1 MKWFE
6 GYDIFEGYQ
15 SLRKL
20 KKRMAVLAPIYH
32 PDVGGDGETM
42 KRINVEYDE
51 AHANLTKA
59 DTAEYNEY
67 ESEYQKK
74 DDYDFT
80 SDFYNASCE
89 EQEDCDFDNV
99 SYEEQKDYDFDNVSC
114 EEQDD
119 YNFDN
124 EMYSYEVKFVG
135 KKNALEFLKGLFA
148 KMIAAKDAKAN
159 IKVHFMKTVRH
170 QSNKAGERYCRGKT
184 RRGAVWRN
192 ERR

>member
-15 SLRKL
+15 SFRKL

-32 PDVGGDGETM
+32 PDTGTGDLAIM
-42 KRINVEYDE
+42 KEVS
-51 AHANLTKA
+51 
-59 DTAEYNEY
+59 AEYSELRHWMSKLLEKESQGRLWSNGKKEPIKYKRNSDEY
-67 ESEYQKK
+67 EFEYQQK

-89 EQEDCDFDNV
+89 EQDDC
-99 SYEEQKDYDFDNVSC
+99 DFDNVSC

-119 YNFDN
+119 CDFDN

-148 KMIAAKDAKAN
+148 KMIATKDVKAN
-159 IKVHFMKTVRH
+159 IKVV
-170 QSNKAGERYCRGKT
+170 AG
-184 RRGAVWRN
+184 A
-192 ERR
+192 